1 MLKKESYRSEG
12 AAGERLMSCS
22 AEISP
27 VICFNANKTRGEAL
41 KPGFK
46 RDPCE
51 LAAAGT
57 SLLSTAA

>member
-1 MLKKESYRSEG
+1 MGTKQDGRSEG
-12 AAGERLMSCS
+12 AAGERLMSSSSESSPAICS
-22 AEISP
+22 K
-27 VICFNANKTRGEAL
+27 ANKTRGEAL

-57 SLLSTAA
+57 SLLSTAS